1 MSDRDQGGPPT
12 PDPER
17 PAPHARRPAEGEVP
31 HVPPARP
38 AGSDRVVPRRAV
50 RRRTLPGTYSLEAV
64 PPVTAAQRVRSALG
78 VLLVVVAVGLAL
90 AAAAGVL
97 AVAIS
102 RALQGAVS

>member
-1 MSDRDQGGPPT
+1 
-12 PDPER
+12 
-17 PAPHARRPAEGEVP
+17 
-31 HVPPARP
+31 
-38 AGSDRVVPRRAV
+38 
-50 RRRTLPGTYSLEAV
+50 V

>member
-1 MSDRDQGGPPT
+1 M
-12 PDPER
+12 
-17 PAPHARRPAEGEVP
+17 
-31 HVPPARP
+31 
-38 AGSDRVVPRRAV
+38 
-50 RRRTLPGTYSLEAV
+50 
-64 PPVTAAQRVRSALG
+64 TAAQRVRSALG